1 MRYVEAGTG
10 CGRSVQVLDYE
21 ANDKFISCELGISPD
36 CTEDAVVLLQGPFWD
51 CRLGGHYCFA
61 CQECYEAHEP
71 ECRGNFG
78 MHREGR

>member
-10 CGRSVQVLDYE
+10 CSVQVLDYE

-51 CRLGGHYCFA
+51 WMSAIGARSSA
-61 CQECYEAHEP
+61 A
-71 ECRGNFG
+71 N
-78 MHREGR
+78 